1 MTLIEY
7 KAKKRLTYRELANE
21 LKEVEPRITAP
32 LVSNM
37 VNGVV
42 EPSDTIKAWLVKK
55 SIKEQTEKLSDAED
69 AILRCLTGHSK
80 EDPVTRGDFKYWCG
94 LSDRVAREAIE
105 GLRRRGYWIVNGE
118 YGGYYITF
126 DRNEMEEWLL
136 QYTAR
141 ARTISKVASAM
152 RASDPKQIAI

>member
-1 MTLIEY
+1 MTIREY
-7 KAKKRLTYRELANE
+7 KEREKLSCRKLAAE
-21 LKEVEPRITAP
+21 MKEVEPRITP
-32 LVSNM
+32 SLVSNM
-37 VNGVV
+37 INGVV
-42 EPSDTIKAWLVKK
+42 EPSDEIKVWLVGKQ
-55 SIKEQTEKLSDAED
+55 IKEQTDKLTEAED
-69 AILRCLTGHSK
+69 SVLRCLTGHSK

-105 GLRRRGYWIVNGE
+105 GLRRRGYWVINGE

-126 DRNEMEEWLL
+126 DRNEMEEWLM